1 MKEEE
6 QLKALEEMSED
17 IKIAYLK
24 IIINMTFVD
33 DQKIDEKELVEI
45 LLLRSR
51 ITSDKET
58 RFNIRS
64 YISDISLENIESV
77 ESLVNTLKTKVQS
90 SHIKSVMFSL
100 IKDLINVY
108 YSCNEN
114 RSREFE
120 FLNEYRDIF
129 GVTEED
135 INLAFTAVE
144 TDHKML
150 DEDLDDTQIEK
161 IMKEMLYKAG
171 AAGVPLAAIYI
182 SGSVVGMSAAGITS
196 GLATLGLGLG
206 MTGGLVVVG
215 LISIATYKGLKHLT
229 GANELDKYKTR
240 ELMLQEV
247 IKQTQ
252 KTISILINEDINYFI
267 QRLNNLSLEHSIDK
281 EKIQKLSNMFAQYQG
296 TMKELDNK
304 NSNYQ
309 NKANRLTCPRILDI
323 SRLESMTREPT
334 KKPLFDFIVSNY
346 EKKKVK
352 RDGVESIEYVLKPKV
367 ETSVLEK
374 MGKVFEVLGYFDMSN
389 IVKDKANN
397 IIGGLFGKK

>member
-1 MKEEE
+1 MKEV
-6 QLKALEEMSED
+6 L
-17 IKIAYLK
+17 
-24 IIINMTFVD
+24 T
-33 DQKIDEKELVEI
+33 
-45 LLLRSR
+45 
-51 ITSDKET
+51 
-58 RFNIRS
+58 
-64 YISDISLENIESV
+64 
-77 ESLVNTLKTKVQS
+77 
-90 SHIKSVMFSL
+90 
-100 IKDLINVY
+100 
-108 YSCNEN
+108 
-114 RSREFE
+114 
-120 FLNEYRDIF
+120 
-129 GVTEED
+129 
-135 INLAFTAVE
+135 
-144 TDHKML
+144 
-150 DEDLDDTQIEK
+150 
-161 IMKEMLYKAG
+161 KAG
-171 AAGVPLAAIYI
+171 SAGVPLAAIYI

-215 LISIATYKGLKHLT
+215 LISILTYKGLKHLT